1 MLISATIIFRTR
13 LRNIFPTLRC
23 IVILYYRVYTAKLQL
38 RQFSNQ
44 QIYIFLPAILTIS
57 NGLSEYREF
66 KIYIS
71 YQAPS
76 LLDQRYGPLR
86 FELNLP
92 VCQCQKTLIFQT
104 MESQKID
111 LFKICGKP
119 MKNIFGKEFDQI
131 CETHTT
137 EVVTKAVLTLL
148 FI

>member
-13 LRNIFPTLRC
+13 LRNIFPTLRY

-86 FELNLP
+86 FELILSNIESKDGK
-92 VCQCQKTLIFQT
+92 KT
-104 MESQKID
+104 SYID
-111 LFKICGKP
+111 SF
-119 MKNIFGKEFDQI
+119 
-131 CETHTT
+131 
-137 EVVTKAVLTLL
+137 VTDVPYRPLTD
-148 FI
+148 F